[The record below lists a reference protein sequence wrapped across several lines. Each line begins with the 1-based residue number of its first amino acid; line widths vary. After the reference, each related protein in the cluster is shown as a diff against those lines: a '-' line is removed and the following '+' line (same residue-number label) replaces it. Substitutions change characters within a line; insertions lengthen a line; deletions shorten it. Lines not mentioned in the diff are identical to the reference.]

1 MCSSDL
7 ITAVTLRLAYLNWGF
22 PYTFH
27 IDEETIIL
35 FTQKIAATWKSQH
48 QLINPSTS
56 WGNLIFITLGVISK
70 FLFFLKNAFDSEQLF
85 LIFTGRMI
93 SASLSFLGLGVIY
106 LLARRLYNQQVALL
120 SLAFN
125 AVLVVLIRAGHIY
138 TLEVFLFIL
147 IGLTLLAGEKISRR
161 GLNRDYFWTF
171 FYLGLAL
178 SSKVTTALLMIPI
191 VYAHYQVTKKQ
202 SNKFFNKQLF
212 FAAVAITLYALL
224 NPGIL
229 KNYLTGQVT
238 GTTDILWVAKQMFG
252 LVKPSWT
259 LHFEGLPRFWYE
271 ITHNFW
277 YGMGP
282 FLEITMLAGV
292 VFCLYRRKRSDIYLL
307 LWLLPYFLLIGS
319 WRSKYIRFIVPLV
332 PYGLILGAAFWV
344 EIFQKIKTSN
354 WQRYA
359 YLLVMG
365 GGLLST
371 LLYAIAFTNVY
382 AGPDSRIQA
391 YQWAKTNIPAG
402 ATLLLERDESLRL
415 PFNKQGVKVLWLDR
429 EILYYQLSG
438 EEKIPYLAAMLKR
451 ADYIIVGEA
460 NKIRYLHTPQLNP
473 IEYLYYTLL
482 DSGELG
488 FQKVKE
494 YKVYPHLGP
503 ITIND
508 ERAEQSFHLF
518 DHPRVEIY
526 KREQRLNINSILFGE
541 LMKRFP
547 TANL

>member
-1 MCSSDL
+1 M
-7 ITAVTLRLAYLNWGF
+7 VT
-22 PYTFH
+22 
-27 IDEETIIL
+27 
-35 FTQKIAATWKSQH
+35 
-48 QLINPSTS
+48 
-56 WGNLIFITLGVISK
+56 
-70 FLFFLKNAFDSEQLF
+70 
-85 LIFTGRMI
+85 
-93 SASLSFLGLGVIY
+93 
-106 LLARRLYNQQVALL
+106 
-120 SLAFN
+120 
-125 AVLVVLIRAGHIY
+125 
-138 TLEVFLFIL
+138 
-147 IGLTLLAGEKISRR
+147 
-161 GLNRDYFWTF
+161 
-171 FYLGLAL
+171 
-178 SSKVTTALLMIPI
+178 
-191 VYAHYQVTKKQ
+191 
-202 SNKFFNKQLF
+202 
-212 FAAVAITLYALL
+212 
-224 NPGIL
+224 
-229 KNYLTGQVT
+229 
-238 GTTDILWVAKQMFG
+238 
-252 LVKPSWT
+252 
-259 LHFEGLPRFWYE
+259 
-271 ITHNFW
+271 
-277 YGMGP
+277 
-282 FLEITMLAGV
+282 
-292 VFCLYRRKRSDIYLL
+292 
-307 LWLLPYFLLIGS
+307 
-319 WRSKYIRFIVPLV
+319 
-332 PYGLILGAAFWV
+332 
-344 EIFQKIKTSN
+344 
-354 WQRYA
+354 
-359 YLLVMG
+359 G